1 MKAEKKAVGEA
12 KRAILNWLDDN
23 DPFRTGGPHVPGK
36 IRRELGMSKSMF
48 DAAVLD
54 LLRERLVYCAPHD
67 HVGRLPLDEREE
79 LVADGRGTY
88 YCSISDRRPARPL
101 PAWAIPAC

>member
-1 MKAEKKAVGEA
+1 MRAEKKAVGEA
-12 KRAILNWLDDN
+12 KRAILNWLDYN
-23 DPFRTGGPHVPGK
+23 DPFRTQGPHVPAK

-48 DAAVLD
+48 DAAVID

-88 YCSISDRRPARPL
+88 YCSISDRRPAPPL